1 MPNGRFWPLT
11 KISRSCA
18 PPVCPGSRITMISP
32 DPMSARKMSPFGAIV
47 SHRGRWKFFANIFT
61 RNPCGTVGKNPG
73 GGVRFSGPLPADFV
87 ANGAGI
93 FGFWPCVTCAGAID
107 GTKHVKAKARIF
119 RARIAIP
126 FPWTIFV
133 LLSYNA
139 SDAWPVPNDSFPKR
153 ILAIQQGAPE
163 WRQIPPRLSV

>member
-73 GGVRFSGPLPADFV
+73 GGRSEEHTSELQSHSDLVCR
-87 ANGAGI
+87 
-93 FGFWPCVTCAGAID
+93 
-107 GTKHVKAKARIF
+107 
-119 RARIAIP
+119 
-126 FPWTIFV
+126 
-133 LLSYNA
+133 LLLE
-139 SDAWPVPNDSFPKR
+139 KKKKKK
-153 ILAIQQGAPE
+153 
-163 WRQIPPRLSV
+163 